1 MEEPRVEI
9 RTLLAAAAGERLDRY
24 VAEAL
29 TDLSRTAVQRLIE
42 EGNVTVNGKRSSPS
56 QRLRA
61 GDEILVH
68 IPPPEPVDLQ
78 PEAIP
83 LDVLYE
89 DADLLVINKSA
100 GLVVHPGA
108 GHRSGTLVNAVLA
121 HAPDL
126 TGVGGELR
134 PGIVHRLDKDTSGV
148 MVMAKHDQA
157 LQELQRQFKRRS
169 VEKRYS
175 ALVLGD
181 LPQDEGLIEAPIARD
196 RRQRQRMAVRAGG
209 KEASTRW
216 RVVGRF
222 RDAEGQR
229 YTLLDVELLT
239 GRTHQIRVHLAWMGY
254 PLAGD
259 RVYAPP
265 RAAVM
270 APRQFLHARELS
282 LDHPTTAERLH
293 FEVPLPPELEQV
305 LAALTSLE
313 PR

>member
-1 MEEPRVEI
+1 MEPSGVEI
-9 RTLLAAAAGERLDRY
+9 RRLEAATGGARLDRY

-29 TDLSRTAVQRLIE
+29 DDLSRTTVQRLIE
-42 EGNVTVNGKRSSPS
+42 EGNITVNGNRVSPS
-56 QRLRA
+56 HRLRA
-61 GDEILVH
+61 GDGIAVH
-68 IPPPEPVDLQ
+68 IPPPEPVQLQ

-89 DADLLVINKSA
+89 DADLLVINKPA

-126 TGVGGELR
+126 TGVGGEVR

-148 MVMAKHDQA
+148 LVMAKHDRA

-169 VEKRYS
+169 VEKRYH

-181 LPQDEGLIEAPIARD
+181 LSQDEGLIEAPIARD
-196 RRQRQRMAVRAGG
+196 RRRRQQMAVQTGG
-209 KEASTRW
+209 KEARTRW
-216 RVVGRF
+216 HVLGRF
-222 RDAEGQR
+222 RDATGQR

-259 RVYAPP
+259 RVYAPAH
-265 RAAVM
+265 AAHT
-270 APRQFLHARELS
+270 APRQFLHARELF

-293 FEVPLPPELEQV
+293 FVAPLPPELQQV
-305 LAALTSLE
+305 LDALLAIET
-313 PR
+313 R